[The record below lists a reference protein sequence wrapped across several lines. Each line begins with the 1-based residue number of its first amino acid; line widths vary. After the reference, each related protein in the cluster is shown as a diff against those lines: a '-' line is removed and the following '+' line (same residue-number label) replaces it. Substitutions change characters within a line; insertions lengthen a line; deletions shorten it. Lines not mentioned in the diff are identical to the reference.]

1 MSSSP
6 KNPKTRLLIVGAYGF
21 LGQHVTNYFVNK
33 DYHVHLAVKSSSK
46 PPKSIINLNLLT
58 SFTDQSS
65 VFDLLNNQ
73 NYSNLKIYQFP
84 LITNKKESLDRHNF
98 HPTTSFQRSI

>member
-33 DYHVHLAVKSSSK
+33 SYHVNLAVKSSSK
-46 PPKSIINLNLLT
+46 VLKVLINLKPVV

-65 VFDLLNNQ
+65 VFDFSYNQ
-73 NYSNLKIYQFP
+73 NFSNLKIYQFP
-84 LITNKKESLDRHNF
+84 LITNKKE
-98 HPTTSFQRSI
+98 I